1 MQVPAYSSGKISVM
15 ATPHWIGNDAL
26 VAHAFNKDAS
36 LMAISINTN
45 NVYILSVPRSSSEKF
60 QLKDILK
67 EHSSLVTGLDWCP
80 ISNQI
85 VSCSAD
91 RNAYVWKQ
99 NQEGK
104 WKPTLV
110 ALQMNR
116 AALCVRW
123 SPLGNKFAVGAGSKL
138 ISICFFE
145 KEQDWWVPKH
155 IKKQIKSSVTCLD
168 WHPNNLLIACGST
181 DYRVRV
187 FSAFVKQV
195 DDAEADSSWGAKSPF
210 QTCLYEFYGGHGG
223 WIHSLA
229 FSADGC
235 KLAWVSHDSKV
246 SIADTKAADGNPAV
260 VTSLEHKYLP
270 FASCIWIG
278 PNSILAAGHDCAP
291 IVFNY
296 KGPGGG
302 ISEGTQIDTKSAS
315 QPTNKLSAMR
325 KFQDIDRMATTDN
338 TGSRLA
344 TIHQNSIKYVFIP
357 PVYWTCCELRIFKGD
372 RNKAVQT
379 TSIGQDG
386 QLVIWDLVSLSSQ
399 ISGLSIN

>member
-1 MQVPAYSSGKISVM
+1 
-15 ATPHWIGNDAL
+15 
-26 VAHAFNKDAS
+26 
-36 LMAISINTN
+36 MAISINTN
-45 NVYILSVPRSSSEKF
+45 NVYILSVPRSANEKF

-80 ISNQI
+80 TSNQI

-91 RNAYVWKQ
+91 RNAYVWKH

-145 KEQDWWVPKH
+145 MEQDWWVPKH

-195 DDAEADSSWGAKSPF
+195 DKEEADSSWGAKSPF
-210 QTCLYEFYGGHGG
+210 QTCLYEFYGGHGTL
-223 WIHSLA
+223 I
-229 FSADGC
+229 
-235 KLAWVSHDSKV
+235 SHTDS
-246 SIADTKAADGNPAV
+246 S
-260 VTSLEHKYLP
+260 
-270 FASCIWIG
+270 
-278 PNSILAAGHDCAP
+278 
-291 IVFNY
+291 
-296 KGPGGG
+296 
-302 ISEGTQIDTKSAS
+302 
-315 QPTNKLSAMR
+315 
-325 KFQDIDRMATTDN
+325 
-338 TGSRLA
+338 
-344 TIHQNSIKYVFIP
+344 YVG
-357 PVYWTCCELRIFKGD
+357 IFKQKGVYLQVAYP
-372 RNKAVQT
+372 NLLEVSTVKACNAQ
-379 TSIGQDG
+379 
-386 QLVIWDLVSLSSQ
+386 VI
-399 ISGLSIN
+399 ISMNG